1 MMIIKQ
7 DNRIIYIVV
16 QTHSKWI
23 TRARW
28 RKKETWF
35 SMYDMHVFHRKK
47 LANGV
52 WLSDVRHFGFDI
64 NFTFRYC

>member
-47 LANGV
+47 L
-52 WLSDVRHFGFDI
+52 
-64 NFTFRYC
+64 